1 MMYDIIV
8 TVNNSPTKVRGL
20 GYLINADSREQ
31 AVAQA
36 LENAQ
41 TKADKPYS
49 RYKRCTFTVK
59 DEDVIAKPEW

>member
-49 RYKRCTFTVK
+49 RYKRCIFTVK
-59 DEDVIAKPEW
+59 DEDVIAKPDW

>member
-8 TVNNSPTKVRGL
+8 TVNNSPTKVRGW

-59 DEDVIAKPEW
+59 DEDVIAKLDW

>member
-8 TVNNSPTKVRGL
+8 TVNNSPTKVRGW

-41 TKADKPYS
+41 ITADKPYS

-59 DEDVIAKPEW
+59 DEDVIAKPDW

>member
-8 TVNNSPTKVRGL
+8 TVNNSPTKVRGF

-59 DEDVIAKPEW
+59 DEDVIAKPDW

>member
-41 TKADKPYS
+41 TKAYKPYS

>member
-59 DEDVIAKPEW
+59 DEDVIAKQDW

>member
-31 AVAQA
+31 AVAQ
-36 LENAQ
+36 

-59 DEDVIAKPEW
+59 DEDVIAKPDW

>member
-49 RYKRCTFTVK
+49 RYKRCTFTVN
-59 DEDVIAKPEW
+59 DEDVIAKPDW

>member
-49 RYKRCTFTVK
+49 RYKRCTFTVRMRML
-59 DEDVIAKPEW
+59 

>member
-59 DEDVIAKPEW
+59 DEDVIAKPDW

>member
-59 DEDVIAKPEW
+59 DEDVIDKPDW

>member
-1 MMYDIIV
+1 M
-8 TVNNSPTKVRGL
+8 
-20 GYLINADSREQ
+20 INADSREQ

-41 TKADKPYS
+41 ITADKPYS

-59 DEDVIAKPEW
+59 DEDVIAKPDW

>member
-59 DEDVIAKPEW
+59 DEDVIAKSDW